1 MASGGELWLVVP
13 DIQRGVRDIHYVG
26 DIHYVFCHSR
36 QKIVTSYVFCHS
48 RQKIVTSFA
57 TLALTW
63 SGAEGYSSGEPGYPF
78 AIW

>member
-36 QKIVTSYVFCHS
+36 QKIVTS
-48 RQKIVTSFA
+48 FA

>member
-1 MASGGELWLVVP
+1 MLWLVVP
-13 DIQRGVRDIHYVG
+13 DIHRGVRDIHYVG

-36 QKIVTSYVFCHS
+36 QKIVIVFGGRLQRLGEWLS
-48 RQKIVTSFA
+48 RRAYTC
-57 TLALTW
+57 TRLALTW